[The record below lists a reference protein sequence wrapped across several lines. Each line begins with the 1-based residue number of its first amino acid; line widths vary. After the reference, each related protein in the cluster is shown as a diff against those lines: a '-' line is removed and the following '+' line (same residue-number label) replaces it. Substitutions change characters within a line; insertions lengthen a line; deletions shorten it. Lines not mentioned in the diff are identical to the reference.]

1 MGAGIKLSI
10 PLEKKKKNH
19 DFNCHF
25 DPLMFSKLF
34 NFCFD
39 KIFAYRFSHQ
49 QQTKKKIS
57 TSSSEINASFPSD
70 HFPHKFAQSQA
81 SIYRRDTV
89 GLWFTTRP
97 DGSSWN
103 VLLRYQ
109 KNFIFR
115 RKKERS

>member
-10 PLEKKKKNH
+10 PLEKKKNH

-49 QQTKKKIS
+49 QQTKKRFQLLPVKSMQAFLLIIFH
-57 TSSSEINASFPSD
+57 INL
-70 HFPHKFAQSQA
+70 HKAKP
-81 SIYRRDTV
+81 V
-89 GLWFTTRP
+89 FTEET
-97 DGSSWN
+97 
-103 VLLRYQ
+103 Q
-109 KNFIFR
+109 
-115 RKKERS
+115 